1 MARLVLKIR
10 RGNQVIG
17 SWSLGDQPLEMVIED
32 AQTGQVLGRFTA
44 EGSDET
50 TLHPI
55 SATRSDGDDLTMPLP
70 ESAPQK
76 PPSPDDPTSLSV
88 SLPLPEDIRT
98 GDTQARI
105 ERAYQYGSGDGLNV
119 LMQSDDLSLS
129 VDELEPGEQLQEVDT
144 GSWIDTMS
152 VSIDPDLSGVFKAVV
167 LPAEVWLRRDREWHR
182 SDDLEVGSRI
192 DAGGGYVGLDTEGR
206 LLVCTGPQ
214 LTGTVTQL
222 DGSSYELRS
231 SARQQL
237 LALGAAVML
246 RDGAYGIYVRS
257 CLPEGG
263 RLDQPTEESPS

>member
-17 SWSLGDQPLEMVIED
+17 SWSLGDQPLELVIED
-32 AQTGQVLGRFTA
+32 SQTGTVLGRFTA
-44 EGSDET
+44 EGGDEAD
-50 TLHPI
+50 LAPI
-55 SATRSDGDDLTMPLP
+55 GSTRSEGDDLTMPLP
-70 ESAPQK
+70 ENAPSSF
-76 PPSPDDPTSLSV
+76 PSPDDPTSLSL
-88 SLPLPEDIRT
+88 SLPLPEDVRT

-105 ERAYQYGSGDGLNV
+105 ARAYQYGSGDGLNV

-129 VDELEPGEQLQEVDT
+129 VDELEPGAQLDEVDT

-152 VSIDPDLSGVFKAVV
+152 ISVDPDLSGVFKAVV

-182 SDDLEVGSRI
+182 SGELEVGSRM

-206 LLVCTGPQ
+206 LLVSTGPH

-222 DGSSYELRS
+222 DGSSYDLRS

-237 LALGAAVML
+237 LALGASVML